1 MLDVR
6 SEGGAQSLLD
16 VSPERELRFAE
27 HAATMPVLV
36 VDLDGTILKTDLLWE
51 SLLVLL
57 KKEPLCVFLLPIW
70 LLKGK
75 AYLKKQIARRV
86 ELDVSILPYRSDFL
100 GYLKEQRDE
109 GRLLALATG
118 ADMGQARQVAEYLQI
133 FDWVFAS
140 DGITNLA
147 GESKRNRLVN
157 VFGDKAF
164 DYAGNDWSDVR
175 VWSSAR
181 RAIVVA
187 ASPLVRWRAARVA
200 QVDHVFEQPGRGV
213 LDYLK
218 PLRLQHWLKNILVF
232 APLLAAHRADE
243 IALSGLLLLAF
254 LAFGCFAS
262 CGYLLNDLFDLAAD
276 RHHPHKRLR
285 SFAAGDL
292 PLSYAFVAIPVL
304 VSLGCIIGA
313 LVAPL
318 FLAVALMYLA
328 SSLAYSFYLKR
339 VVILDVIVLAGLYT
353 MRIIAGSAAVGIWP
367 SHWFLAFSTFLF
379 FSLAIVKRY
388 SELVIMRKIDGDGAT
403 ARGYEVDDEE
413 LLAAMGIAS
422 GYLAV
427 LVLAL
432 YINSGTAQALFER
445 YELMWFVCQ
454 LLFFWISHIWLIAHR
469 GKMPDDPVAFATRD
483 RTSQILALL
492 MLAST
497 LVAL

>member
-6 SEGGAQSLLD
+6 SELGARPLLD
-16 VSPERELRFAE
+16 ISPAREPAAE
-27 HAATMPVLV
+27 HPVAAPVLV
-36 VDLDGTILKTDLLWE
+36 VDLDGTVLKTDLLWE
-51 SLLVLL
+51 SLLALL
-57 KKEPLCVFLLPIW
+57 KQEPLCLFLFPLW

-75 AYLKKQIARRV
+75 AYLKEQIARRV
-86 ELDVSILPYRSDFL
+86 ELDVSVLPYRSDFL
-100 GYLKEQRDE
+100 DYLKEQRDQ
-109 GRLLALATG
+109 GRLIALATG
-118 ADMGQARQVAEYLQI
+118 ADVGQARQVAEYLKI

-157 VFGDKAF
+157 VFGEKAF
-164 DYAGNDWSDVR
+164 DYAGNGRSDLR

-181 RAIVVA
+181 KAIVVA

-200 QVDHVFEQPGRGV
+200 QVDRVFEQPGRGL

-243 IALSGLLLLAF
+243 IALSGKLLPAF

-285 SFAAGDL
+285 PFAAGDL
-292 PLSYAFVAIPVL
+292 PVSYALLMIPVL
-304 VSLGCIIGA
+304 VCLGCIIGT
-313 LVAPL
+313 LVSPL
-318 FLAVALMYLA
+318 FLGVALIYLA

-367 SHWFLAFSTFLF
+367 SHWLLAFSTFVF
-379 FSLAIVKRY
+379 FSLALVKRY
-388 SELVIMRKIDGDGAT
+388 SELVIMRKVDGDGAK
-403 ARGYEVDDEE
+403 ARAYEVNDEE
-413 LLAAMGIAS
+413 LLAAMGTAS

-432 YINSGTAQALFER
+432 YINSGTAVALYAR
-445 YELMWFVCQ
+445 SELMWFLCP
-454 LLFFWISHIWLIAHR
+454 LLFYWISHVWLIAHR
-469 GKMPDDPVAFATRD
+469 GKMPDDPVVFATRD